1 MKKLFYLLLALPLVF
16 AACEP
21 VTPTPEDPNNQE
33 NTGNNGNEN
42 EGGNENEENNL
53 PTKNMAYLVGTYYT
67 PEQLDLDAY
76 LYYFMLSDKQI
87 PGGDEV
93 TPNASYFMFS
103 LYSKDFNGGVIP
115 NGTYTYDK
123 TNSCNAGTF
132 DAELSYGF
140 KVNADGSG
148 PAETYLYYEA
158 TVTVT
163 DGKIEA
169 AITTENGDEFIVVYK
184 GDLTLPA
191 YSEAAGGGDGYSTL
205 TGDLQLNITD
215 MQIAA
220 ANYADYYETTDANNW
235 YIQAMN
241 PAGKY
246 ITLDVLTDVNIA
258 DCSASYSII
267 TETDYINSFV
277 PGYIQEDNGENY
289 ILGCWYCELDAEGYI
304 SDVMAP
310 FAGGTFEIKVN
321 GSTATITLNCVDDA
335 GNKITGTISG
345 SYQEV
350 EPKASALSAEKR
362 AHRVA
367 MR

>member
-42 EGGNENEENNL
+42 EGGNENNL
-53 PTKNMAYLVGTYYT
+53 PTVTAIDFVGNYYT
-67 PEQLDLDAY
+67 PDFLGLDTY

-87 PGGDEV
+87 PSGDEV

-123 TNSCNAGTF
+123 TCSCNAGTF

-140 KVNADGSG
+140 KVNTDGSG
-148 PAETYLYYEA
+148 LAETYLFYDA

-184 GDLTLPA
+184 GDLTLSP
-191 YSEAAGGGDGYSTL
+191 YSTDGGDGYSTL

-215 MQIAA
+215 MQIEA
-220 ANYADYYETTDANNW
+220 ANYTDYYGTTDANNW
-235 YIQAMN
+235 YIQAVN
-241 PAGKY
+241 PAGKC
-246 ITLDVLTDVNIA
+246 IILDVLTDANIA
-258 DCSASYSII
+258 DCSASYRII
-267 TETDYINSFV
+267 TETDYINSFM
-277 PGYIQEDNGENY
+277 PGYIEEYEGQNY
-289 ILGCWYCELDAEGYI
+289 ILGCWYYELDAEGYI
-304 SDVMAP
+304 GDVMAP
-310 FAGGTFEIKVN
+310 FNGGTFEIKVN

-335 GNKITGTISG
+335 GNKITGTVSG
-345 SYQEV
+345 SYKEG
-350 EPKASALSAEKR
+350 EPQIAALSAEKR

>member
-21 VTPTPEDPNNQE
+21 VTPTPEDPNDQE

-53 PTKNMAYLVGTYYT
+53 PTKNMAYLVGAYYT
-67 PEQLDLDAY
+67 PEQLGTSTY
-76 LYYFMLSDKQI
+76 CYYFVVSDKEPSQ
-87 PGGDEV
+87 DKV
-93 TPNASYFMFS
+93 APNGTYFFFS
-103 LYSKDFNGGVIP
+103 LYSKNFNGGVIP
-115 NGTYTYDK
+115 NGTYTYDLS
-123 TNSCNAGTF
+123 NSGA
-132 DAELSYGF
+132 DATIEAEYSYGY
-140 KVNADGSG
+140 KANSTGSEVEE
-148 PAETYLYYEA
+148 PYIFYDA

-191 YSEAAGGGDGYSTL
+191 NSEGGGDGYSTL

-215 MQIAA
+215 MQIKA
-220 ANYADYYETTDANNW
+220 ANYADYYGTTDANNW
-235 YIQAMN
+235 FIEAAN
-241 PAGKY
+241 SAGKY
-246 ITLDVLTDVNIA
+246 ITLDLLTDANIA
-258 DCSASYSII
+258 DCSASYHLM
-267 TETDYINSFV
+267 TDTDYINSFV
-277 PGYIQEDNGENY
+277 PGYIGEYNGTEY
-289 ILGCWYCELDAEGYI
+289 VAGCWYCELDAEGNI
-304 SDVMAP
+304 SGVMAP

-350 EPKASALSAEKR
+350 VPEASALSAEKR

>member
-21 VTPTPEDPNNQE
+21 VTPTPEDPNDQE

-42 EGGNENEENNL
+42 EENNL
-53 PTKNMAYLVGTYYT
+53 PTVTAIDFVGNYYT
-67 PEQLDLDAY
+67 PDFLGKDTY

-123 TNSCNAGTF
+123 TSSCNAGTF

-169 AITTENGDEFIVVYK
+169 EITTENGDKFIVVYK
-184 GDLTLPA
+184 GDLTLSA
-191 YSEAAGGGDGYSTL
+191 YSEGGGDGYSTL

-215 MQIAA
+215 MQIQA
-220 ANYADYYETTDANNW
+220 ANYADYYGTTDANNW
-235 YIQAMN
+235 YIQAAN

-246 ITLDVLTDVNIA
+246 ITLDLLTDANIA

-267 TETDYINSFV
+267 TETDYINSFM
-277 PGYIQEDNGENY
+277 PGYIKEYDGEQY

-304 SDVMAP
+304 GDVMAP
-310 FAGGTFEIKVN
+310 FVGGTFEIKVN

-350 EPKASALSAEKR
+350 EPEASALSAEKR

-367 MR
+367 IR

>member
-1 MKKLFYLLLALPLVF
+1 MLFYLLLALPLVF

-42 EGGNENEENNL
+42 EGGNENNL
-53 PTKNMAYLVGTYYT
+53 PTVTAIDFVGNYYT
-67 PEQLDLDAY
+67 PDFLGLDTY

-87 PGGDEV
+87 PSGDEV

-140 KVNADGSG
+140 KVNTDGSG
-148 PAETYLYYEA
+148 LAETYLFYDA

-184 GDLTLPA
+184 GDLTLSP
-191 YSEAAGGGDGYSTL
+191 YSTDGGDGYSTL

-215 MQIAA
+215 MQIEA
-220 ANYADYYETTDANNW
+220 ANYTDYYGTTDANNW
-235 YIQAMN
+235 YIQAVN
-241 PAGKY
+241 PAGKC
-246 ITLDVLTDVNIA
+246 IILDVLTDANIA
-258 DCSASYSII
+258 DCSASYRII
-267 TETDYINSFV
+267 TETDYINSFM
-277 PGYIQEDNGENY
+277 PGYIEEYEGQNY
-289 ILGCWYCELDAEGYI
+289 ILGCWYYELDAEGYI
-304 SDVMAP
+304 GDVMAP
-310 FAGGTFEIKVN
+310 FAGGTIKIEVK

-345 SYQEV
+345 SYSEV
-350 EPKASALSAEKR
+350 EPQAAALAAEKR

>member
-42 EGGNENEENNL
+42 EGGNENNL
-53 PTKNMAYLVGTYYT
+53 PTVTAIDFVGNYYT
-67 PEQLDLDAY
+67 PDFLGLDTY

-87 PGGDEV
+87 PSGDEV

-140 KVNADGSG
+140 KVNTDGSG
-148 PAETYLYYEA
+148 LAETYLFYDA

-184 GDLTLPA
+184 GDLTLSP
-191 YSEAAGGGDGYSTL
+191 YSTDGGDGYSTL

-215 MQIAA
+215 MQIEA
-220 ANYADYYETTDANNW
+220 ANYTDYYGTTDANNW
-235 YIQAMN
+235 YIQAVN
-241 PAGKY
+241 PAGKC
-246 ITLDVLTDVNIA
+246 IILDVLTDANIA
-258 DCSASYSII
+258 DCSASYRII
-267 TETDYINSFV
+267 TETDYINSFM
-277 PGYIQEDNGENY
+277 PGYIEEYEGQNY
-289 ILGCWYCELDAEGYI
+289 ILGCWYYELDAEGYI
-304 SDVMAP
+304 GDVMAP
-310 FAGGTFEIKVN
+310 FAGGTIKIEVK

-345 SYQEV
+345 SYSEV
-350 EPKASALSAEKR
+350 EPQAAALAAEKR